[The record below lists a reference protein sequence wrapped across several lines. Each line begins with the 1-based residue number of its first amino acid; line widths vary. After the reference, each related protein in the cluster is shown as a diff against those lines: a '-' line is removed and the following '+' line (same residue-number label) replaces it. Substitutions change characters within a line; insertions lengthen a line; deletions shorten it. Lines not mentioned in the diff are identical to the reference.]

1 MDTIEKELETNRVI
15 LDAGIQDQEK
25 WEQNDIDDGHMTQT
39 KSMCVSRVMKYQP
52 VRVQI

>member
-25 WEQNDIDDGHMTQT
+25 WEQNVEGH
-39 KSMCVSRVMKYQP
+39 
-52 VRVQI
+52 VRVSKTGINVWNFQSFK